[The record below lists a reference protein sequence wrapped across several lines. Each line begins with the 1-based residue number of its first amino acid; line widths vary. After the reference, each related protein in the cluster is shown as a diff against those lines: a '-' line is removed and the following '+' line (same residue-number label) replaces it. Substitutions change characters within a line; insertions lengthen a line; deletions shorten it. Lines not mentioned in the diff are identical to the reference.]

1 MSKLIS
7 FALSFFSGDK
17 KLYIA
22 LGLSLILLGYFYLRL
37 DSTKA
42 KLEKSQSDL
51 ALALEINRNNEA
63 KLKELTQIHK
73 AELKAINEANTQKN
87 EVKESVQYV
96 KEYIYK
102 SNENNITK
110 LFNDVVDRLWD
121 ANSTSSNQNRNSK
134 SYNSARVINTKP
146 PWKAN
151 SKKWTRYFKCLFY
164 AFLQIQTVWNSDKQN
179 KGAK

>member
-1 MSKLIS
+1 MINLL
-7 FALSFFSGDK
+7 FGNA

-22 LGLSLILLGYFYLRL
+22 LVLMAILAGYFYLRL

-73 AELKAINEANTQKN
+73 AELKAINEANNQKN
-87 EVKESVQYV
+87 EVQKKVQYV

-102 SNENNITK
+102 SNENNLTK
-110 LFNDVVDRLWD
+110 LFNNVVDRLWD
-121 ANSTSSNQNRNSK
+121 DNSTSSNKNRNSK
-134 SYNSARVINTKP
+134 S
-146 PWKAN
+146 
-151 SKKWTRYFKCLFY
+151 
-164 AFLQIQTVWNSDKQN
+164 
-179 KGAK
+179 

>member
-1 MSKLIS
+1 MINLL
-7 FALSFFSGDK
+7 FGNA

-22 LGLSLILLGYFYLRL
+22 LALMAILAGYFYLRL

-42 KLEKSQSDL
+42 KLEKSQNDL
-51 ALALEINRNNEA
+51 ALALETNKNNEA
-63 KLKELTQIHK
+63 RLKELTQIHK
-73 AELKAINEANTQKN
+73 AELKAINEANNQKN
-87 EVKESVQYV
+87 EVKERIEYV

-134 SYNSARVINTKP
+134 SKNSARVINTKP
-146 PWKAN
+146 H
-151 SKKWTRYFKCLFY
+151 
-164 AFLQIQTVWNSDKQN
+164 
-179 KGAK
+179 

>member
-1 MSKLIS
+1 MINLL
-7 FALSFFSGDK
+7 FGNA

-22 LGLSLILLGYFYLRL
+22 LVLMAILAGYFYLRL

-42 KLEKSQSDL
+42 ELEKSQSDL

-73 AELKAINEANTQKN
+73 AELKAINEANNQKN
-87 EVKESVQYV
+87 EVQKKVQYV

-121 ANSTSSNQNRNSK
+121 ANRASSNQNRNSK
-134 SYNSARVINTKP
+134 S
-146 PWKAN
+146 
-151 SKKWTRYFKCLFY
+151 
-164 AFLQIQTVWNSDKQN
+164 
-179 KGAK
+179 

>member
-1 MSKLIS
+1 MINLL
-7 FALSFFSGDK
+7 FGNA

-22 LGLSLILLGYFYLRL
+22 LVSMAILAGYFYLRL

-42 KLEKSQSDL
+42 ELEKSQSDL

-73 AELKAINEANTQKN
+73 AELKAINEANNQKN
-87 EVKESVQYV
+87 QVQEKVQYV

-121 ANSTSSNQNRNSK
+121 ANRASSNQNRNSK
-134 SYNSARVINTKP
+134 S
-146 PWKAN
+146 
-151 SKKWTRYFKCLFY
+151 
-164 AFLQIQTVWNSDKQN
+164 
-179 KGAK
+179 

>member
-1 MSKLIS
+1 MINLL
-7 FALSFFSGDK
+7 FGNA

-22 LGLSLILLGYFYLRL
+22 LVLMAILAGYFYLRL

-73 AELKAINEANTQKN
+73 AELKAINEANNQKN
-87 EVKESVQYV
+87 EVQKKVQYV

-110 LFNDVVDRLWD
+110 LFNNVVDRLWD

-134 SYNSARVINTKP
+134 S
-146 PWKAN
+146 
-151 SKKWTRYFKCLFY
+151 
-164 AFLQIQTVWNSDKQN
+164 
-179 KGAK
+179 

>member
-1 MSKLIS
+1 MINLL
-7 FALSFFSGDK
+7 FGNA

-22 LGLSLILLGYFYLRL
+22 LVSMAILAGYFYLRL

-73 AELKAINEANTQKN
+73 AELKAINEANNQKN
-87 EVKESVQYV
+87 QVQEKVQYV

-121 ANSTSSNQNRNSK
+121 ANRTSGNQNRNSK
-134 SYNSARVINTKP
+134 S
-146 PWKAN
+146 
-151 SKKWTRYFKCLFY
+151 
-164 AFLQIQTVWNSDKQN
+164 
-179 KGAK
+179 

>member
-1 MSKLIS
+1 MSNLIS

-37 DSTKA
+37 DTTKA

-51 ALALEINRNNEA
+51 ALALEINKNNEA

-73 AELKAINEANTQKN
+73 AELKAINEANNQKN
-87 EVKESVQYV
+87 EVQKKVQYV

-102 SNENNITK
+102 SNENNLTK
-110 LFNDVVDRLWD
+110 LFNNVVDRLW
-121 ANSTSSNQNRNSK
+121 NSNTTSSDKNRNSK
-134 SYNSARVINTKP
+134 SENTTRATNSKP
-146 PWKAN
+146 P
-151 SKKWTRYFKCLFY
+151 
-164 AFLQIQTVWNSDKQN
+164 
-179 KGAK
+179 

>member
-73 AELKAINEANTQKN
+73 AELKAINEANNQKN
-87 EVKESVQYV
+87 QVQERVQYV

-121 ANSTSSNQNRNSK
+121 DNSTSSNQNRNSK
-134 SYNSARVINTKP
+134 SKNSARTTNIKP
-146 PWKAN
+146 P
-151 SKKWTRYFKCLFY
+151 
-164 AFLQIQTVWNSDKQN
+164 
-179 KGAK
+179 

>member
-1 MSKLIS
+1 MINLL
-7 FALSFFSGDK
+7 FGNA

-22 LGLSLILLGYFYLRL
+22 LVSMAILAGYFYLRL

-73 AELKAINEANTQKN
+73 AELKAINEANNQKN
-87 EVKESVQYV
+87 QVQKKVQYV

-121 ANSTSSNQNRNSK
+121 ANRASSNQNRNSK
-134 SYNSARVINTKP
+134 S
-146 PWKAN
+146 
-151 SKKWTRYFKCLFY
+151 
-164 AFLQIQTVWNSDKQN
+164 
-179 KGAK
+179 

>member
-1 MSKLIS
+1 MINLL
-7 FALSFFSGDK
+7 FGNA

-22 LGLSLILLGYFYLRL
+22 LVSMAILAGYFYLRL

-73 AELKAINEANTQKN
+73 AELKAINEANNQKN
-87 EVKESVQYV
+87 EVQKKVQYV

-110 LFNDVVDRLWD
+110 LFNNVVDRLWD
-121 ANSTSSNQNRNSK
+121 ANSTSSNKNRNSK
-134 SYNSARVINTKP
+134 SENTTRATNSKP
-146 PWKAN
+146 P
-151 SKKWTRYFKCLFY
+151 
-164 AFLQIQTVWNSDKQN
+164 
-179 KGAK
+179 

>member
-1 MSKLIS
+1 MGILTKTLLKLLKQNMINLL
-7 FALSFFSGDK
+7 FGNA

-22 LGLSLILLGYFYLRL
+22 LVSMAILAGYFYLRL

-73 AELKAINEANTQKN
+73 AELKAINEANNQKN
-87 EVKESVQYV
+87 EVQKKVQYV

-121 ANSTSSNQNRNSK
+121 ANRASSNKNRNSK
-134 SYNSARVINTKP
+134 S
-146 PWKAN
+146 
-151 SKKWTRYFKCLFY
+151 
-164 AFLQIQTVWNSDKQN
+164 
-179 KGAK
+179 

>member
-1 MSKLIS
+1 MINLL
-7 FALSFFSGDK
+7 FGNA

-22 LGLSLILLGYFYLRL
+22 LALMAILTGYFYLRL
-37 DSTKA
+37 DSTQA

-51 ALALEINRNNEA
+51 ALALEINKNNEA
-63 KLKELTQIHK
+63 RLKELTQIHK
-73 AELKAINEANTQKN
+73 AELKAINEANNQKN
-87 EVKESVQYV
+87 QVQERVQYV

-134 SYNSARVINTKP
+134 SKNSARVINTKP
-146 PWKAN
+146 P
-151 SKKWTRYFKCLFY
+151 
-164 AFLQIQTVWNSDKQN
+164 
-179 KGAK
+179 

>member
-1 MSKLIS
+1 MSNLIS

-37 DSTKA
+37 DTTKV

-51 ALALEINRNNEA
+51 ALALEINKNNEA

-73 AELKAINEANTQKN
+73 AELKAINEANNQKN
-87 EVKESVQYV
+87 EVQKKVQYV

-102 SNENNITK
+102 SNENNLTK
-110 LFNDVVDRLWD
+110 LFNNVVDRLWD
-121 ANSTSSNQNRNSK
+121 DNSTSSNQNR
-134 SYNSARVINTKP
+134 
-146 PWKAN
+146 KAPLKN
-151 SKKWTRYFKCLFY
+151 LTLKMS
-164 AFLQIQTVWNSDKQN
+164 
-179 KGAK
+179 

>member
-73 AELKAINEANTQKN
+73 AELKAINEANNQKN
-87 EVKESVQYV
+87 EVQKKVQYV

-102 SNENNITK
+102 SNENNLTK
-110 LFNDVVDRLWD
+110 LFNNVVDRLWD
-121 ANSTSSNQNRNSK
+121 DNSTSSNQNRNSK
-134 SYNSARVINTKP
+134 
-146 PWKAN
+146 
-151 SKKWTRYFKCLFY
+151 
-164 AFLQIQTVWNSDKQN
+164 
-179 KGAK
+179 G

>member
-1 MSKLIS
+1 MINLL
-7 FALSFFSGDK
+7 FGNA

-22 LGLSLILLGYFYLRL
+22 LVLMAILAGYFYLRL

-51 ALALEINRNNEA
+51 ALALEINKNNEA

-73 AELKAINEANTQKN
+73 AELKAINEANNQKN
-87 EVKESVQYV
+87 EVQKKVQYV

-121 ANSTSSNQNRNSK
+121 ANRASSNQNRNSK
-134 SYNSARVINTKP
+134 S
-146 PWKAN
+146 
-151 SKKWTRYFKCLFY
+151 
-164 AFLQIQTVWNSDKQN
+164 
-179 KGAK
+179 

>member
-1 MSKLIS
+1 MINLL
-7 FALSFFSGDK
+7 FGNA

-22 LGLSLILLGYFYLRL
+22 LVLMAILAGYFYLRL

-73 AELKAINEANTQKN
+73 AELKAINEANNQKN
-87 EVKESVQYV
+87 EVQKKVQYV

-110 LFNDVVDRLWD
+110 LFNNVVDRLWD
-121 ANSTSSNQNRNSK
+121 ANRASSNKNRNSK
-134 SYNSARVINTKP
+134 S
-146 PWKAN
+146 
-151 SKKWTRYFKCLFY
+151 
-164 AFLQIQTVWNSDKQN
+164 
-179 KGAK
+179 

>member
-73 AELKAINEANTQKN
+73 AELKAINEANNQKN
-87 EVKESVQYV
+87 EVQKKVQYV

-121 ANSTSSNQNRNSK
+121 DNSTSSNQNRNSK
-134 SYNSARVINTKP
+134 S
-146 PWKAN
+146 
-151 SKKWTRYFKCLFY
+151 
-164 AFLQIQTVWNSDKQN
+164 
-179 KGAK
+179 

>member
-1 MSKLIS
+1 MINLL
-7 FALSFFSGDK
+7 FGNA

-22 LGLSLILLGYFYLRL
+22 LVSMAILAGYFYLRL

-73 AELKAINEANTQKN
+73 AELKAINEANNQKN
-87 EVKESVQYV
+87 EVQKKVQYV

-110 LFNDVVDRLWD
+110 LFNNVVDRLWD
-121 ANSTSSNQNRNSK
+121 ANSTSGNQNRNSK
-134 SYNSARVINTKP
+134 S
-146 PWKAN
+146 
-151 SKKWTRYFKCLFY
+151 
-164 AFLQIQTVWNSDKQN
+164 
-179 KGAK
+179 

>member
-1 MSKLIS
+1 MSNLIS

-22 LGLSLILLGYFYLRL
+22 LGLSFILLGYFYLRL

-51 ALALEINRNNEA
+51 ALALKINENNQE
-63 KLKELTQIHK
+63 KLKELNQIHK
-73 AELKAINEANTQKN
+73 TELKALNEANNQKN
-87 EVKESVQYV
+87 QVQERVQYV

-121 ANSTSSNQNRNSK
+121 DNCASSNQNRNSK
-134 SYNSARVINTKP
+134 SKNSARTTNIKP
-146 PWKAN
+146 P
-151 SKKWTRYFKCLFY
+151 
-164 AFLQIQTVWNSDKQN
+164 
-179 KGAK
+179 

>member
-1 MSKLIS
+1 MINLL
-7 FALSFFSGDK
+7 FGNA

-22 LGLSLILLGYFYLRL
+22 LVLMAILAGYFYLRL

-73 AELKAINEANTQKN
+73 AELKAINETNNQKN
-87 EVKESVQYV
+87 EVQKKVQYV

-110 LFNDVVDRLWD
+110 LFNNVVDRLWD
-121 ANSTSSNQNRNSK
+121 ANRASSNQNRNSK
-134 SYNSARVINTKP
+134 S
-146 PWKAN
+146 
-151 SKKWTRYFKCLFY
+151 
-164 AFLQIQTVWNSDKQN
+164 
-179 KGAK
+179 

>member
-1 MSKLIS
+1 MINLL
-7 FALSFFSGDK
+7 FGNA

-22 LGLSLILLGYFYLRL
+22 LVSMAILAGYFYLRL

-42 KLEKSQSDL
+42 ELEKSQSDL

-73 AELKAINEANTQKN
+73 AELKAINEANNQKN
-87 EVKESVQYV
+87 EVQKKVQYV

-102 SNENNITK
+102 SNENNLTK

-121 ANSTSSNQNRNSK
+121 ANRASGNQNRNSK
-134 SYNSARVINTKP
+134 S
-146 PWKAN
+146 
-151 SKKWTRYFKCLFY
+151 
-164 AFLQIQTVWNSDKQN
+164 
-179 KGAK
+179 